1 MCCGI
6 IVDKMLTLRA
16 ITKVINGNVID
27 FIFRQALTHL
37 INVNSEML
45 CPINNDC
52 VVNAVMNNSDITV

>member
-16 ITKVINGNVID
+16 ITKMINGNVID

-37 INVNSEML
+37 IQVNSETL
-45 CPINNDC
+45 CPFDC
-52 VVNAVMNNSDITV
+52 VVNAVKNNSDITA

>member
-16 ITKVINGNVID
+16 IAKMINGNVID

-37 INVNSEML
+37 IHVNSETF
-45 CPINNDC
+45 CPINNDR
-52 VVNAVMNNSDITV
+52 VVNTVMNNSDVTA